1 MPECGHVLRVYVC
14 VCVRE
19 CECAFVCVCVSVC
32 AYLAVQISN
41 IYMKIHIEIK

>member
-1 MPECGHVLRVYVC
+1 MHVFVLVC
-14 VCVRE
+14 L